1 MQGHL
6 KTLNSRF
13 FPTKRNEPKIQKRTL
28 QRGET
33 HDDLRTY
40 NPAKVKHADFRV
52 VRGKHLSRC
61 MMGQAG
67 PCIRIAYKDC
77 KKKQA
82 TQILLHAT
90 PSAIFVLKCALR
102 ISNQKQS
109 KTSSR
114 LTTPFHGKQGQPWKF
129 KRDESLAPKE
139 LGKTGT

>member
-52 VRGKHLSRC
+52 VREKHLSRC

-77 KKKQA
+77 KKKTGDTNPA
-82 TQILLHAT
+82 SCNT
-90 PSAIFVLKCALR
+90 
-102 ISNQKQS
+102 ISDFCVKVCFENLQP
-109 KTSSR
+109 KTIQNI
-114 LTTPFHGKQGQPWKF
+114 LTTHDTFPWQARATLKV
-129 KRDESLAPKE
+129 
-139 LGKTGT
+139 